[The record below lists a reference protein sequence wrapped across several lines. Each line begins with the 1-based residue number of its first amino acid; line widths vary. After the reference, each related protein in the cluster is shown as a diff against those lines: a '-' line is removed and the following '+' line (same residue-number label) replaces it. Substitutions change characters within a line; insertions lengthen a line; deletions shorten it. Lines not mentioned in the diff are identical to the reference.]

1 MAKLE
6 RLTLR
11 HRTLRRDDRRQAR
24 SRRDLASQF
33 LRDVALEL
41 ASIEEIG
48 PGIVARACSKMQRQY
63 LNAPSFTGHR
73 GCAKH
78 DW

>member
-1 MAKLE
+1 MDAA
-6 RLTLR
+6 RPIPP
-11 HRTLRRDDRRQAR
+11 R
-24 SRRDLASQF
+24 SRDQF

-41 ASIEEIG
+41 AKHPEIG
-48 PGIVARACSKMQRQY
+48 PGIVARVCSKVQKVY
-63 LNAPSFTGHR
+63 LNAPTFTGHR